1 VAELTRSASVRLLVG
16 IVDIVQPSL
25 ESLAETCG
33 ELVRLAVADGDELIF
48 VAKAQGFQKRPAIRP
63 GHGSF
68 RAAVVQRRGSRMALD
83 NARERSAR
91 KSCETG
97 LR

>member
-48 VAKAQGFQKRPAIRP
+48 VAKAQGFQKRYDPDMGLSVPLSCSAA
-63 GHGSF
+63 GH
-68 RAAVVQRRGSRMALD
+68 ALD